1 MGRIRGGG
9 CISTSSL
16 RSFGLFV
23 HYPVITRGSCLVP
36 LIMKA
41 QFTPPAHF
49 DHYPLKGYLSMALM
63 GSKCDTRHF
72 LCTILAST

>member
-23 HYPVITRGSCLVP
+23 HYPVITRASCLVP

-49 DHYPLKGYLSMALM
+49 DH
-63 GSKCDTRHF
+63 
-72 LCTILAST
+72 